1 MASPVAHSFA
11 GFWTF
16 LVFAE
21 RAKIRLRDQWRRY
34 VGHLCL
40 LVCVANLPDLDFIPE
55 LLFHK
60 DYHRGFSHSLLAAIL
75 ASFVLT
81 WIWKITGTFWSSFGI
96 YFAAYGSHLVI
107 DFFTGMQLGWNHSG
121 SGIPLFWPW
130 PGNDLS
136 SQLILIY
143 GVTHGSMSAMF
154 SVANLRAVCYDFV
167 FFGSITTGILLWR
180 TRYILNNQNISQP
193 PKVGAHQPEY
203 QAAHRE

>member
-16 LVFAE
+16 LLFAE
-21 RAKIRLRDQWRRY
+21 QTKIRLRDQWRRY
-34 VGHLCL
+34 VGQLCL
-40 LVCVANLPDLDFIPE
+40 LVFLANLADLDFLPE

-75 ASFVLT
+75 ASLALA
-81 WIWKITGTFWSSFGI
+81 WIWKIVGTFWPSFAI
-96 YFAAYGSHLVI
+96 YFAAYGSHLAI

-130 PGNDLS
+130 SGDLRS
-136 SQLILIY
+136 LLILIY
-143 GVTHGSMSAMF
+143 GVNHGSMSAIF
-154 SVANLRAVCYDFV
+154 SMANLQAVCYDFV
-167 FFGSITTGILLWR
+167 FFGSITTGLLLWR
-180 TRYILNNQNISQP
+180 TQYILNNRSLSQP
-193 PKVGAHQPEY
+193 RKIGPPHHPEY